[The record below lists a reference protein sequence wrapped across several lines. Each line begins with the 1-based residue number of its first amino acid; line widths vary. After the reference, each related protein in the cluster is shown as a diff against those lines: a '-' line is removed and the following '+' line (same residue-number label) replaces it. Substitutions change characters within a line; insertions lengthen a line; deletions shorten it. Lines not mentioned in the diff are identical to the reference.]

1 MELYYSKYSNYLRHM
16 HIYNLMDTV
25 LQDCRVAS
33 SRLMALDSIRPP
45 EPENVWILLSRH
57 EARLAH

>member
-1 MELYYSKYSNYLRHM
+1 MELYYSKYSNNLRHM

-33 SRLMALDSIRPP
+33 SRLMAVRLDSATWPRK
-45 EPENVWILLSRH
+45 
-57 EARLAH
+57 RLNPTF